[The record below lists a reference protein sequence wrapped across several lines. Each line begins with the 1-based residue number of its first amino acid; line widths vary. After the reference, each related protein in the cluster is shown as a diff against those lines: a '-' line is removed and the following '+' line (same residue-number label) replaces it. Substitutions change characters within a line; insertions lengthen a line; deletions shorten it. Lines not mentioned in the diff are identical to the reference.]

1 MPVFESLPDALAI
14 LLRVRGMTQ
23 KELAQR
29 SGLTPSQLSHYLD
42 GDVVPSLRNLSRLL
56 DGLGATLFDY
66 ALAEATAA
74 EQAGRFAHPRT
85 EADLLA
91 ESDDTVLLTRGGGM
105 LVPASIRDRTA
116 AMIAQVFDL
125 LQAVRDV
132 ERRSLDAAWRRLLDE
147 RQAAAGEGG
156 KEEGEGG

>member
-1 MPVFESLPDALAI
+1 MPAFQSLPDALAI

-23 KELAQR
+23 KELAR
-29 SGLTPSQLSHYLD
+29 RTGLTPSQLSHYLD
-42 GDVVPSLRNLSRLL
+42 GDVAPSLRNLSRLL

-74 EQAGRFAHPRT
+74 EQAARFAHPR
-85 EADLLA
+85 EAADLLA

-116 AMIAQVFDL
+116 AMIAQIFDL

-132 ERRSLDAAWRRLLDE
+132 ERRSLEAAWRQLTDE
-147 RQAAAGEGG
+147 RGAGDDEAG
-156 KEEGEGG
+156 

>member
-1 MPVFESLPDALAI
+1 MPSFESLPDALAI
-14 LLRVRGMTQ
+14 LLRVRGISQ

-29 SGLTPSQLSHYLD
+29 TGLTPSQLSHYLD

-74 EQAGRFAHPRT
+74 EQAGRFAHPRG
-85 EADLLA
+85 ESDLLA

-125 LQAVRDV
+125 LQAVREV
-132 ERRSLDAAWRRLLDE
+132 ERRSLDAAWRGLVDE
-147 RQAAAGEGG
+147 HRAAGEGG
-156 KEEGEGG
+156 EGEEG

>member
-1 MPVFESLPDALAI
+1 MPAFESLPDALAI
-14 LLRVRGMTQ
+14 LLRVRGMSQ
-23 KELAQR
+23 KDLAR
-29 SGLTPSQLSHYLD
+29 RTGLTPSQLSHYLD
-42 GDVVPSLRNLSRLL
+42 GDVAPSLRNLSRLL

-74 EQAGRFAHPRT
+74 EQAGRFARPR
-85 EADLLA
+85 EAADLLA

-105 LVPASIRDRTA
+105 LVPASIRDRAA

-132 ERRSLDAAWRRLLDE
+132 ERRRLDAAWRGLRGE
-147 RQAAAGEGG
+147 RGEGDDETG
-156 KEEGEGG
+156 S